1 MKFDILVEQ
10 ILNPKKIVIV
20 SGLHGD
26 EPAGN
31 LAAQYFKDQ
40 PNIKVFS
47 NINKTNK
54 RRMDGE
60 DPNRH
65 FDTDDQTDLQDRI
78 LNAIENINPT
88 LVISLHEDDE
98 VDGVYA
104 YCSSEIEDRV
114 KNSLS
119 KSKIKLTHKAH
130 GDITNDGVIT
140 KGQQPYKGSLE
151 RALKRRNIPYCTLET
166 PSTKEDIQ
174 KRAETLISIIKD
186 LI

>member
-10 ILNPKKIVIV
+10 ILNSKKIVIV

-54 RRMDGE
+54 RRIDGE

-104 YCSSEIEDRV
+104 YCSSEIEDLV

-140 KGQQPYKGSLE
+140 KGQQPYKGTLE

-166 PSTKEDIQ
+166 PSSKEDIQ